1 MNEIDS
7 KLVFDVDENAFVEKV
22 IEISDKKL
30 IIVDFWAPWCGPCK
44 QLTPI
49 LEKITNKSK
58 GAFLLAKVNIDNN
71 QQIASQLNI
80 QSIPAVFAFKNKQA
94 IDAFQGVIPEAK
106 IIEFIEKHLEEKIE
120 KDFSEFYEQINKLLL
135 EKNYDEVKD
144 LIEKHLVD
152 NSDDK
157 IAISQY
163 IECLTSLGLFD
174 QVSAFTES
182 LDQNMLKD
190 EKIKSAIQKFEIRR
204 KNTDGPTIKELK
216 EKLNKKPNDI
226 NNIMA
231 LSEKLFAENLLDEA
245 FDLLFQNFSNEKER
259 KKKKILDF
267 FEALG
272 NNNEKTI
279 LYRKKLSSILFS

>member
-1 MNEIDS
+1 MNEIDN
-7 KLVFDVDENAFVEKV
+7 KLVFDVDESAFAEQV
-22 IEISDKKL
+22 IEASDSKL

-58 GAFLLAKVNIDNN
+58 GIFLLAKVNIDNN

-80 QSIPAVFAFKNKQA
+80 QSIPAVFAFKNKQI
-94 IDAFQGVIPEAK
+94 IDAFQGMLPEGK
-106 IIEFIEKHLEEKIE
+106 IIEFIEKHLDEKIE
-120 KDFSEFYEQINKLLL
+120 KDFSDFYEQIKKLLL
-135 EKNYDEVKD
+135 EKSYDEVKD
-144 LIEKHLVD
+144 LIEKHLGE

-163 IECLTSLGLFD
+163 INCLTNLNLFD
-174 QVSAFTES
+174 QVSVFIES
-182 LDQNMLKD
+182 LDTNMLKD
-190 EKIKSAIQKFEIRR
+190 DQIKSAIHKFEIRQ
-204 KNTDGPTIKELK
+204 KNMGGPTIEELK
-216 EKLNKKPNDI
+216 EKFNQQPNNI
-226 NNIMA
+226 NNAII
-231 LSEKLFAENLLDEA
+231 LSEKLFAENLIDEA
-245 FDLLFQNFSNEKER
+245 FELLFQNFSNEKEI

-272 NNNEKTI
+272 NKNEKTI

>member
-1 MNEIDS
+1 MSEIDN
-7 KLVFDVDENAFVEKV
+7 KLVFDVDESDFVAQV
-22 IEISDKKL
+22 IEASDSKL

-58 GAFLLAKVNIDNN
+58 GIFLLAKVNIDNN
-71 QQIASQLNI
+71 QQISSQLNI

-94 IDAFQGVIPEAK
+94 IDAFQGMLPEGK

-120 KDFSEFYEQINKLLL
+120 KDFSDFYEQIKKLLL

-144 LIEKHLVD
+144 LIEKHLVE

-163 IECLTSLGLFD
+163 IDCLASLNLFD
-174 QVSAFTES
+174 QASVFIES
-182 LDQNMLKD
+182 LDENMLKD
-190 EKIKSAIQKFEIRR
+190 GQVKSVIQKFSIRQ
-204 KNTDGPTIKELK
+204 KNIGGPTIEELK
-216 EKLNKKPNDI
+216 KKFNKQPNNI
-226 NNIMA
+226 NNVII
-231 LSEKLFAENLLDEA
+231 LSEKLFAENLIDDA
-245 FDLLFQNFSNEKER
+245 FELLFRNFSNEKEI

-272 NNNEKTI
+272 NNNEKTV